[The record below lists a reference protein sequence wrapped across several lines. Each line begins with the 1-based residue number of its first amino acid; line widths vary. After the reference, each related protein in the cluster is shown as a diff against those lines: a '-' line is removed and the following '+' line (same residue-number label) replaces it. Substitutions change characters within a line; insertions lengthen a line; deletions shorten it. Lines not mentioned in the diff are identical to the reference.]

1 MISHVGRCWGE
12 QISGRTP
19 RLGGERPGQGG
30 ITRVGGLFRRGQG
43 IGHRLSVGGRRGVG
57 LICCGLRLNRRRF
70 RGCQADRLIS
80 GAREA
85 ARGREPRGA
94 AVLRGRYHRRLRRF
108 KRRRSGWI
116 TVDHRRTGS
125 RRRGLSPAAFG
136 PFVHGPRGVGLARDG
151 RKPPR
156 LSGLEIRLRHR
167 KRIIGRRRCRLLRH
181 EGDRGLAVR
190 GHRHRSLR
198 RGCRFTATRGAT
210 DAQRPDHAKPCTGA
224 EDGPQQHR
232 EARVPWSNHEVLS
245 RGAFGFLGGL
255 CGFLHQR
262 VPGG

>member
-1 MISHVGRCWGE
+1 M
-12 QISGRTP
+12 
-19 RLGGERPGQGG
+19 
-30 ITRVGGLFRRGQG
+30 
-43 IGHRLSVGGRRGVG
+43 
-57 LICCGLRLNRRRF
+57 ICCGLGLNRRRL
-70 RGCQADRLIS
+70 RGCQTHRLITC
-80 GAREA
+80 AREA
-85 ARGREPRGA
+85 AWGCEPRGA
-94 AVLRGRYHRRLRRF
+94 AVLRGRHRRRRVRRF

-125 RRRGLSPAAFG
+125 RRRGLSPTA
-136 PFVHGPRGVGLARDG
+136 FVHGPRGVGLARGG
-151 RKPPR
+151 RKAPR
-156 LSGLEIRLRHR
+156 LSGPEIRLRHR
-167 KRIIGRRRCRLLRH
+167 KRIIGRRGCRLLGH
-181 EGDRGLAVR
+181 EGDGGLTER
-190 GHRHRSLR
+190 RQRHRGLR

-210 DAQRPDHAKPCTGA
+210 DSQRPDHAKPCTGA